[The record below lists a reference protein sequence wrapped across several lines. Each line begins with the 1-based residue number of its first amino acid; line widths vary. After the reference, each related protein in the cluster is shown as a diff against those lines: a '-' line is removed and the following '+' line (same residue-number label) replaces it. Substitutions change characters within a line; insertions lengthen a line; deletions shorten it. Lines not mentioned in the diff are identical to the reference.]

1 MKQII
6 ITILAVFITTSI
18 FAQAPQAF
26 SYQGVARDLSGNPIA
41 NQNIGLQIAVLQG
54 SATGMEIYKE
64 THSTFTNDLGLFS
77 LQIGNGT
84 IVSGSF
90 EIIDWGSDIH
100 FLQIEMDDT
109 GDNNYQLIGA
119 SELLSVPYSLYA
131 ENGSKW
137 RDNSNGIDYKDGYVG
152 VGTMEPQSR
161 LHLVEENDD
170 AILIIES
177 DVNDNNEEDNPR
189 IEFLHD
195 GGYPNSAIGLNLLEN
210 GIENGIYIANTTSAR
225 GGIHLATDNSA
236 NTWTSS
242 MIRMTVATDGN
253 IGIGVVE
260 PKSRLQVADGDI
272 YIEDINNGVI
282 MKSPN
287 GQCWRMTVTNSGQP
301 EFNAI
306 TCPN

>member
-6 ITILAVFITTSI
+6 ITILAVFITTST

-26 SYQGVARDLSGNPIA
+26 SYQGVARDLSGNPVA
-41 NQNIGLQIAVLQG
+41 NQNIELQIAVLQG

-152 VGTMEPQSR
+152 VGTMNPQSR

-210 GIENGIYIANTTSAR
+210 GIENGMYIANTTSAR